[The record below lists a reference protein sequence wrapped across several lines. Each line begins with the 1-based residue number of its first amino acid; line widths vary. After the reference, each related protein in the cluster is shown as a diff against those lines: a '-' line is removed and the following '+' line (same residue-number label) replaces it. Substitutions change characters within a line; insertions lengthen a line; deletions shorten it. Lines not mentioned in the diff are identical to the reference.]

1 MRDADAVAKV
11 PGVRRLSLAILG
23 FAALTA
29 ILASVAGGASGDPPT
44 IAFYKQVQASYK
56 TVSAVRVQ
64 RRGFLWYTD
73 SVKGSLVRWVNGKKP
88 PAGAGYRP
96 ATESIIMLL
105 TNGSVTKYVDTA
117 KAPGLPPLTLI
128 EDSTG
133 FWVALNTKTGGCYH
147 ASSRAA
153 DVAGWHDPFVGVYGS
168 FAPMTTQ
175 GSTVTVT
182 STYPWLSGELA
193 TETDHI
199 SATTKHLDSYTVKVT
214 GTSPITFTA
223 TNTDIPVPSYVPV
236 SKPHCA

>member
-1 MRDADAVAKV
+1 
-11 PGVRRLSLAILG
+11 VRRLSLVILG
-23 FAALTA
+23 FAVFAAL
-29 ILASVAGGASGDPPT
+29 LASVAGGASGDPPT

-56 TVSAVRVQ
+56 SVPAVRVQ

-73 SVKGSLVRWVNGKKP
+73 TVKGSLVRWVDGKKP

-105 TNGSVTKYVDTA
+105 TNGIVTKYVDTA

-147 ASSRAA
+147 RSTRTA
-153 DVAGWHDPFVGVYGS
+153 DVAGWHSPFVGVYGT

-175 GSTVTVT
+175 GSTVVVT
-182 STYPWLSGELA
+182 STYPWLTGELA
-193 TETDHI
+193 TETDDI
-199 SATTKHLDSYTVKVT
+199 SASTKHLADHVHDDEHGHSGAVVRA
-214 GTSPITFTA
+214 GFNASLLERLEI
-223 TNTDIPVPSYVPV
+223 VLV
-236 SKPHCA
+236 